1 MALRKKLGGK
11 NSQER
16 EILIVEELC
25 QAIKS
30 YGSRYVLPFRFKN
43 DIGKRTSHHLIFVSK
58 HFRGYEIMK
67 DIMASESTS
76 DIQGVP
82 SFEYNPADFLPQQAL
97 LFQLSRPLDDLKEDI
112 LEMFNGKRLTV
123 QDIYEQH
130 NVDTPYVKKNY
141 KDVLRELYD
150 DGIIKAKSIKIKPPR
165 KGTFGNNILVTFPEQ
180 EK

>member
-1 MALRKKLGGK
+1 M
-11 NSQER
+11 
-16 EILIVEELC
+16 
-25 QAIKS
+25 
-30 YGSRYVLPFRFKN
+30 
-43 DIGKRTSHHLIFVSK
+43 RTSHHLIFVSK
-58 HFRGYEIMK
+58 NILGKKIMK
-67 DIMASESTS
+67 DIMARESSRDT
-76 DIQGVP
+76 QGVP

-112 LEMFNGKRLTV
+112 LQTFKGKRLTM

-150 DGIIKAKSIKIKPPR
+150 DGIIKAKSIKGKPPR
-165 KGTFGNNILVTFPEQ
+165 KSTFGDNILVTFPEQ